1 MTRTIRSAW
10 VIARRD
16 FVAVIF
22 SKTFLFFLLGPLFP
36 ILVGGLAGGIGNQ
49 VANSIESPQL
59 GVAMSGADTDAF
71 LGAHRL
77 LRDRMAGQMP
87 ELVVLERV
95 PLGEKFDPAV
105 AMSQGKDRLAAVVS
119 GTLDRPRLTGT
130 AERVERWQGMVATLA
145 ATARA
150 PTAPRFPEVATTTI
164 ATSAAKVRNGRLA
177 TAQAGQTVL
186 FLLTMLLAGMVLS
199 NLVEEKGN
207 KIIEVLAAAIPMDAL
222 FLGKLF
228 AMLAVSLVGITVWF
242 AVGGAVIAIGGQ
254 AIPALPEPAVGW
266 PLFLGLGF
274 LYFAMAYLLL
284 GSLFLGI
291 GSMAATVREVQ
302 TLSMPV
308 TMMQLLVFFFASFTV
323 AQQGKPIELLAAIIP
338 FSSPFAMLSRAAQS
352 PALWPHALALVWQAL
367 CVAAIIR
374 LGAAI
379 FRRSVMKSGSAKGSA
394 QRTSLLA
401 RFRRKPRP
409 TLVDTRVGLAG

>member
-36 ILVGGLAGGIGNQ
+36 VLVAGLAGGIGNQ
-49 VANSIESPQL
+49 VARSIDTPQL
-59 GVAMSGADTDAF
+59 GVAMSSADNTAF
-71 LGAHRL
+71 VRAHRL
-77 LRDRMAGQMP
+77 LRDRMAGELP
-87 ELVVLERV
+87 ELVVLEPV
-95 PLGEKFDPAV
+95 PLGEKFDAAK
-105 AMSQGKDRLAAVVS
+105 AMGTGTGRLAAVVS
-119 GTLDRPRLTGT
+119 GTLDQPRLTGT
-130 AERVERWQGMVATLA
+130 AEKVARWQGMVATLA

-150 PTAPRFPEVATTTI
+150 PAAPRFPQVATTTI
-164 ATSAAKVRNGRLA
+164 ATSAAKVHDGRLA

-228 AMLAVSLVGITVWF
+228 AMLAVSLVGIAVWF
-242 AVGGAVIAIGGQ
+242 GVGGVVVAIAGK
-254 AIPALPEPAVGW
+254 ALPALPAPAVGW
-266 PLFLGLGF
+266 PLFMLLGF
-274 LYFAMAYLLL
+274 VYFAMAYLLL

-302 TLSMPV
+302 TMSMPV

-323 AQQGKPIELLAAIIP
+323 TQIGKPMELLAIAIP
-338 FSSPFAMLSRAAQS
+338 FSSPYAMLARAAQS
-352 PALWPHALALVWQAL
+352 PALWPHALALVWQVL

-374 LGAAI
+374 LGATI
-379 FRRSVMKSGSAKGSA
+379 FRRSVMKSGSARGNA
-394 QRTSLLA
+394 QRRSWLNWL
-401 RFRRKPRP
+401 RRKPAA
-409 TLVDTRVGLAG
+409 TGVDSRVGLAG